1 MADLIRQE
9 QFLGSRKN
17 IVGDKSTDLVLETI
31 GKVYIKT
38 QNKSRLLNEL
48 FTAIDN
54 LEEGTNIMIL
64 ENSQTIQNIE
74 YPGDNKLVYDPTLGI
89 LYITLNNEYIPL
101 VDKSSGDSYVNK
113 KGDTMTGQ
121 LTIELEDSSVPP
133 LIINSKVLIPN
144 LNAELLNGMS
154 SDEYAIKNK
163 NEAINGE
170 WTFNNNTTFTG
181 NTTHVDSYYKGN
193 LESASGFAPG
203 MSGYGWQMNTLT
215 NTLTVDNLI
224 VRKVLTFNDEAESS
238 TASLIVTGTNGSVWV
253 RESITVSNIDSVL
266 IDETSEITKVT
277 AQGTRNSYTLG
288 TIEEISSDPVELH
301 SGDFNYD
308 NNYNETYNYWDY
320 FQGEYFYLEL
330 SSEDVKVNDIFRCY
344 RGPQKIYYDCVV
356 TNITETLIIVRCSTL
371 NNNTYTKLPNKIKTV
386 ESFSSDLVE
395 EPEEETEEETE
406 DFSYITTP
414 DIGDTLVKI
423 GNLSG
428 ETGLYQ
434 TWIED
439 DSPSMLLYEK
449 IDTPNYKELK
459 EVKEIVIDPETG
471 TESEVIHTVN
481 NLSAKVG
488 VLENIYDPILEP
500 KGVGIYCK
508 NSFVKGDWFV
518 GTETNGW
525 LATNRSITYIKAK
538 VPAGLILNEN
548 GQIDSFSKEFDLFTE
563 NVKFPATLQSDWNEE
578 DITKPS
584 FILNKPSIYLKSE
597 IDQLF
602 VTNQADWNTTD
613 TSSPSYIKNKPD
625 VAALGSWKT
634 TRLTATV
641 EGFQFVFSFKRN
653 DALKMYLGTLTFP
666 SGAMEHDWT
675 GDNYT
680 GTDIF
685 SGSSWMNLWSGIDIR
700 YTTCIQNTPEY
711 AEHNRGI
718 NLYVSNSS
726 LKLCGQ
732 SCNTAQMAMGYLDYY
747 HTFTGPYSLY

>member
-64 ENSQTIQNIE
+64 EDGQTIQNIE
-74 YPGDNKLVYDPTLGI
+74 YPGDNKLVYDPALGI

-101 VDKSSGDSYVNK
+101 VDKSGGENYVSK
-113 KGDTMTGQ
+113 TGDTMTGQ
-121 LTIELEDSSVPP
+121 LEIYLQDPTVPP
-133 LIINSKVLIPN
+133 LIITSTTLIPN
-144 LNAELLNGMS
+144 LNAQYLGGLDSTNYS
-154 SDEYAIKNK
+154 IKNN
-163 NEAINGE
+163 NETIVGN
-170 WTFNNNTTFTG
+170 WTFSGENVYDRNGTYNGT
-181 NTTHVDSYYKGN
+181 SYYNGN
-193 LESASGFAPG
+193 LESASGFIPG
-203 MSGYGWQMNTLT
+203 MSGYGWQMNTQT
-215 NTLTVDNLI
+215 NTLTVDYLI
-224 VRKVLTFNDEAESS
+224 VRKALTFNDEAEKN
-238 TASLIVTGTNGSVWV
+238 ASLIVSSSNGSLWNA
-253 RESITVSNIDSVL
+253 VSFEINELYEVSVEL
-266 IDETSEITKVT
+266 NSVITKIT
-277 AQGTRNSYTLG
+277 SSGERTSYTQGTPEGSESY
-288 TIEEISSDPVELH
+288 INLH
-301 SGDFNYD
+301 GPDFNYD
-308 NNYNETYNYWDY
+308 YNYNGTYNYWDY
-320 FQGEYFYLEL
+320 FQGEYFVLTL
-330 SSEDVKVNDIFRCY
+330 SPEDVKVGDLLRCY
-344 RGPQKIYYDCVV
+344 KNSASGKIYYDCAV
-356 TNITETLIIVRCSTL
+356 TNTESEIVIRCSTF
-371 NNNTYTKLPNKIKTV
+371 NNNSYTILPSKSKKI
-386 ESFSSDLVE
+386 ENFSYDLI
-395 EPEEETEEETE
+395 EETEESEE
-406 DFSYITTP
+406 EGIDGDYISTP
-414 DIGDTLVKI
+414 SVGDVLVKI

-428 ETGLYQ
+428 EVGLYQ

-525 LATNRSITYIKAK
+525 LATNGSITYIKAK

-732 SCNTAQMAMGYLDYY
+732 SCSTAQMAMGYLDYY

>member
-64 ENSQTIQNIE
+64 ENGQTIQNIE

-101 VDKSSGDSYVNK
+101 VDKSGGENYVSK
-113 KGDTMTGQ
+113 TGDTMTGQ
-121 LTIELEDSSVPP
+121 LEFIIGDSSLPP
-133 LIINSKVLIPN
+133 FIINSTTLIEN
-144 LNAELLNGMS
+144 LNAQYFNGKKS
-154 SDEYAIKNK
+154 EEFAIKAN
-163 NEAINGE
+163 NENIKGD
-170 WTFNNNTTFTG
+170 WTFSGNNNFEG
-181 NTTHVDSYYKGN
+181 NNIFSGVAYFDTQ

-203 MSGYGWQMNTLT
+203 MSGYGWQLDSVT

-224 VRKVLTFNDEAESS
+224 VRKIAQFNSDAEEM
-238 TASLIVTGTNGSVWV
+238 SLIVSGSNGSLWTAPSTKV
-253 RESITVSNIDSVL
+253 TAVSYINVIL
-266 IDETSEITKVT
+266 TTEITKVT
-277 AQGTRNSYTLG
+277 SLGERTSYTKG
-288 TIEEISSDPVELH
+288 NIEESTSSTDLH
-301 SGDFNYD
+301 DTNFNYD
-308 NNYNETYNYWDY
+308 GNYNEIYNYWDY
-320 FQGEYFYLEL
+320 FQGDYFYLEAY
-330 SSEDVKVNDIFRCY
+330 SDFINIGDILRCY
-344 RGPQKIYYDCVV
+344 RDSDSGKVYYDCVV
-356 TNITETLIIVRCSTL
+356 TNISEGLIVRCSEL
-371 NNNTYTKLPNKIKTV
+371 NNNAYTLLPGKTKKI
-386 ESFSSDLVE
+386 EDFSSDLVE
-395 EPEEETEEETE
+395 ESEDDDEE
-406 DFSYITTP
+406 SINNYISTP
-414 DIGDTLVKI
+414 SLGDVLVKI

-428 ETGLYQ
+428 EVGLYQ

-459 EVKEIVIDPETG
+459 EVKETVTDPETG
-471 TESEVIHTVN
+471 AESEVIHTVN

-488 VLENIYDPILEP
+488 VLENIYDPVLEP

-518 GTETNGW
+518 GTETNGL
-525 LATNRSITYIKAK
+525 LATNGSITYIKAK
-538 VPAGLILNEN
+538 VQAGLILNEN

-602 VTNQADWNTTD
+602 ISNQADWNTTD